1 MGLVI
6 FATLSFQLLLT
17 SSPLK
22 IVNGLWALKSGKTV
36 VELNLEPTF
45 GCKLEEILN
54 SGMRY
59 LLISLGLLISITR
72 LPAKLKIRSIS
83 S

>member
-1 MGLVI
+1 
-6 FATLSFQLLLT
+6 
-17 SSPLK
+17 
-22 IVNGLWALKSGKTV
+22 
-36 VELNLEPTF
+36 
-45 GCKLEEILN
+45 LN